1 MYPPA
6 PPIIIRQ
13 QPPRPRT
20 PEPLVIREAPPPA
33 PQLVGRKVIT
43 ISGKRVPPPPR
54 KVIIERLAP
63 IPPKPQSVIIE
74 RWLPYSQVKRRVIF
88 NKSTDKDPIV
98 VKPKNIIVQWEAPQ
112 VLKLFLF

>member
-1 MYPPA
+1 M
-6 PPIIIRQ
+6 
-13 QPPRPRT
+13 
-20 PEPLVIREAPPPA
+20 
-33 PQLVGRKVIT
+33 IT

-74 RWLPYSQVKRRVIF
+74 RWLPYSQVKRRVVF
-88 NKSTDKDPIV
+88 NKQCNEKEPIV

-112 VLKLFLF
+112 VLIYTYSGFII

>member
-1 MYPPA
+1 M
-6 PPIIIRQ
+6 
-13 QPPRPRT
+13 
-20 PEPLVIREAPPPA
+20 
-33 PQLVGRKVIT
+33 
-43 ISGKRVPPPPR
+43 PPPPR

-88 NKSTDKDPIV
+88 NKLNEKEPII

-112 VLKLFLF
+112 VSDDFLIIKVKEREKKKEGN

>member
-1 MYPPA
+1 M
-6 PPIIIRQ
+6 INLTTI
-13 QPPRPRT
+13 
-20 PEPLVIREAPPPA
+20 
-33 PQLVGRKVIT
+33 KIT

-63 IPPKPQSVIIE
+63 IPQKPQSVIIE

-98 VKPKNIIVQWEAPQ
+98 IKPKNIIVQWEAPQ
-112 VLKLFLF
+112 VSHRLFHLIDILGHIV